1 MWFNNFSIKKKL
13 TIAFIVIAL
22 FSSIVGTI
30 GLYDM
35 GKINNNVSNIY
46 NKDLKQIYQIE
57 ETKGMLLE
65 VRSLLLSMLDVKNK
79 DSVESLDS
87 KIDELKIK
95 NSELI
100 NNYKKELTIEED
112 KNNFAKFENFL
123 SEYRDLRNELIENV
137 KQGNYDKAN
146 ELAPKTTES
155 RENMFKALDK
165 QVEITMER
173 AKFNYENS
181 QSSYSKAYLQVILI
195 VIGALI
201 AAIFIGF
208 MVSTVISRRIRD
220 VLVVTEAI
228 GENDLSK
235 SVKVDGSDEI
245 GNLGQAVNK
254 AIQNLRELVGEI
266 VGSSNELSSSSEELS
281 ATTEEIAS
289 KMEIVNE
296 SVKQISLGA
305 EQLSSTSEEVNATTE
320 DIAHNVTKVTEKTKT
335 VKEAAKDTE
344 IKAKKLEVDARNNFS
359 TASELYLEKQK
370 NIVKAIAE
378 GEVVSEVKIM
388 ADEIGNIAEQTNL
401 LALNA
406 AIEAARAG
414 EQGKGFAVVAD
425 EVRKLAE
432 ESAVTVSKI
441 QEVTSKVSQA
451 FENLS
456 KNAQDVLSFIDDK
469 VTPDYKLFVNT
480 SKQYGDDSVGFSN
493 VSSEIENAMVTVNAT
508 ILEVKKAIENV
519 SATAQESNASSEE
532 ILASINETATII
544 QEIAKST
551 QSQAE
556 LAEKLNSMV
565 NKFKL

>member
-13 TIAFIVIAL
+13 TVSFITVAL
-22 FSSIVGTI
+22 FSFIIGVI
-30 GLYDM
+30 GLYNM
-35 GKINNNVSNIY
+35 GRTNNNVSNIY
-46 NKDLKQIYQIE
+46 NKDLQQIYQTE
-57 ETKGMLLE
+57 EIKGSLLE
-65 VRSLLLSMLDVKNK
+65 IRSLLLSMLDVKNK
-79 DSVESLDS
+79 DKVQSLDS
-87 KIDELKIK
+87 QLEEQK
-95 NSELI
+95 NKGNKVI
-100 NNYKKELTIEED
+100 NTYKKSLTIEED
-112 KNNFAKFENFL
+112 KNNFAKFEEFL
-123 SEYRDLRNELIENV
+123 SQYRNLREELIKNV
-137 KQGNYDKAN
+137 KEGNYDKAN
-146 ELAPKTTES
+146 QLAPGTTEA

-165 QVEITMER
+165 QIEITMER
-173 AKFNYENS
+173 AKTNYEDS
-181 QSSYSKAYLQVILI
+181 QSAYSKAYFQVVLI
-195 VIGALI
+195 VIFALV
-201 AAIFIGF
+201 AAIFIGYI
-208 MVSTVISRRIRD
+208 VSAIISRRIKS
-220 VLVVTEAI
+220 VLVVAEAI
-228 GENDLSK
+228 GKNDLTK
-235 SVKVDGSDEI
+235 TVTIDGKDEI
-245 GNLGQAVNK
+245 GNLGQAINNS
-254 AIQNLRELVGEI
+254 IENLRELVREI
-266 VGSSNELSSSSEELS
+266 VGGSNELSASSEELS

-320 DIAHNVTKVTEKTKT
+320 DIANNVTQVTEKTKT
-335 VKEAAKDTE
+335 VKESAKDTE
-344 IKAKKLEVDARNNFS
+344 IKAKKLEVDASNSAS
-359 TASELYLEKQK
+359 TAGELYLEKQK

-378 GEVVSEVKIM
+378 GEVVSEVKVM

-432 ESAVTVSKI
+432 ESAVAVSKI

-456 KNAQDVLSFIDDK
+456 NNANDVLNFIDNK
-469 VTPDYKLFVNT
+469 VTTDYQLFVNT
-480 SKQYGDDSVGFSN
+480 IKQYGDDSVEFSN
-493 VSSEIENAMVTVNAT
+493 VSSDIENAMITVNAT

-519 SATAQESNASSEE
+519 SATAQESNAGSEE
-532 ILASINETATII
+532 ILASINETSTII